1 MAESYGGKDE
11 PVDGLVTALVAA
23 GVEPLLEPLRVKD
36 EPTEAGYQVG
46 GCRRAGG
53 WVGGRAAELVGTLL
67 LVSATPRHLYRLLPP
82 RLRPLCCWPLTA
94 SLCSTHTICC
104 LQLFEEV
111 GTDLAQALTT
121 KDAIAKKKAMA
132 PEVAKAL
139 ARVSGGLY
147 IGAPPHSPGHSIV
160 QHRALPL

>member
-1 MAESYGGKDE
+1 LLFPAD
-11 PVDGLVTALVAA
+11 TFA
-23 GVEPLLEPLRVKD
+23 PL
-36 EPTEAGYQVG
+36 
-46 GCRRAGG
+46 
-53 WVGGRAAELVGTLL
+53 
-67 LVSATPRHLYRLLPP
+67 
-82 RLRPLCCWPLTA
+82 
-94 SLCSTHTICC
+94 SL

-147 IGAPPHSPGHSIV
+147 IGAPPLHNPAHSTGQDSTG
-160 QHRALPL
+160 ACDCDLDDGSFDMFGLDMACTL